1 MEKNEWKYR
10 KPEEG
15 NVAEKRKGQKRNA
28 RRERTWKTKNRETAM
43 KPEGIAQSRKEINRV
58 AASTGN
64 ENGKARKGSK
74 TRDLINIL
82 IVRRHERNVATV

>member
-1 MEKNEWKYR
+1 MSWRSVRGKNETL
-10 KPEEG
+10 
-15 NVAEKRKGQKRNA
+15 AEKELEKQ
-28 RRERTWKTKNRETAM
+28 KNRETAM
-43 KPEGIAQSRKEINRV
+43 KPKGIVQLRKEINRV

>member
-1 MEKNEWKYR
+1 MSWRSVRGKNETL
-10 KPEEG
+10 
-15 NVAEKRKGQKRNA
+15 AEKELEKQ
-28 RRERTWKTKNRETAM
+28 KNRETAM
-43 KPEGIAQSRKEINRV
+43 KPEGIVQLRKEINRV